1 MRKFKMSIFEEEE
14 GVWSARRT
22 IALMFSFLLILAT
35 IFIFV
40 FRVVWDWKIYLV
52 LLGIPALIILLCLLF
67 TTWSDLSMVVSWK
80 QGNAE
85 PKQKQDSDSTLET
98 KPDPNEL

>member
-1 MRKFKMSIFEEEE
+1 MGKFKMSIFEEEE

-22 IALMFSFLLILAT
+22 IALIFSVLLVLAV

-40 FRVVWDWKIYLV
+40 FRVIWDWKIYLV

-67 TTWSDLSMVVSWK
+67 TTWSDLSLVASFHG
-80 QGNAE
+80 GNTE
-85 PKQKQDSDSTLET
+85 KKIPDIPES

>member
-1 MRKFKMSIFEEEE
+1 MGKFRMSIFEEEE

-22 IALMFSFLLILAT
+22 IALIFSVLLVLAV

-40 FRVVWDWKIYLV
+40 FRVIWDWKIYLV

-67 TTWSDLSMVVSWK
+67 TTWSDLSLVASFHG
-80 QGNAE
+80 GNTKKKE
-85 PKQKQDSDSTLET
+85 SENIPES

>member
-40 FRVVWDWKIYLV
+40 FRVAWDWKIYLV

-80 QGNAE
+80 KGEVGAKKE
-85 PKQKQDSDSTLET
+85 KLELPHVDR
-98 KPDPNEL
+98 PDPNEY